1 MPLVDT
7 VIKFW
12 RGEGVAFR
20 AVAASDYATQSNGYV
35 SNGSQGEGADIA
47 MWSKLLRQRFRY
59 PRDAAFNNRDRYS
72 SA

>member
-7 VIKFW
+7 AIKFW

-20 AVAASDYATQSNGYV
+20 AVAASDYANQSNGYF
-35 SNGSQGEGADIA
+35 SNGSQDNGADIA
-47 MWSKLLRQRFRY
+47 MWSKLTTQHFGY
-59 PRDAAFNNRDRYS
+59 PREAAFNNRDRYS